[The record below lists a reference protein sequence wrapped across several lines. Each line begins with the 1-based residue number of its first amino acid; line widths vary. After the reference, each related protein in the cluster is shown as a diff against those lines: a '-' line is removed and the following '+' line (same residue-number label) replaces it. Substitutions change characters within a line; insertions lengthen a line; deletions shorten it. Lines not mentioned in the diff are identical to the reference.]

1 MEAIQNQAADDRLIG
16 VQGVPGAAIICV
28 TRLIRVEDV
37 VRRIFE
43 PAETEGR
50 TLVIAFGRMVE
61 YHIEDDLD
69 AGAMQ
74 RLDHIPKLV
83 QGPEGV
89 LAGTVRVVGGEE
101 RHRTVAPVVDEA
113 WRTVLSVK
121 LEDWEQLYSGDTEIL
136 QIGNLG
142 DDAGIGAPRGQGQAG
157 TRVPREPADVHFV
170 NHRVCKGAL
179 QRSVP
184 FPVVL
189 TGVCH
194 NALHG
199 GGGSCLLAGTLP

>member
-1 MEAIQNQAADDRLIG
+1 MVGPLWSPSAVWLNTTSRM
-16 VQGVPGAAIICV
+16 
-28 TRLIRVEDV
+28 TSM
-37 VRRIFE
+37 
-43 PAETEGR
+43 PARCSALTMSRNSSRG
-50 TLVIAFGRMVE
+50 
-61 YHIEDDLD
+61 
-69 AGAMQ
+69 
-74 RLDHIPKLV
+74 PK
-83 QGPEGV
+83 GV

-194 NALHG
+194 NALH
-199 GGGSCLLAGTLP
+199 